1 MERYGISEIAV
12 IAVRIEPSEKSEMV
26 TQILFGET
34 FKIISESENW
44 YQVELLF
51 DNYQGWIDKKTTTTI
66 DFAFLNSIQKSYNET
81 VKTPISTITRID
93 TKESIRVS
101 IGSSMPGFNK
111 EDGSFQINSI
121 MYKLDDL
128 KANKSLTIAEY
139 ALNLLNTPYLWGGKN
154 PFGIDCSGFVQ
165 VVFKAAGIILP
176 RDASQQVTIGKTIEF
191 FDEIKPGD
199 LAFFDNED
207 GKIIHVGILI
217 TTNEI
222 IHASGKVRIDSI
234 DHQGIFNKELKDYT
248 HKLRI
253 IKRTHP

>member
-26 TQILFGET
+26 TQILFGEV
-34 FKIISESENW
+34 FKIIGESENW

-51 DNYQGWIDKKTTTTI
+51 DNYQGWIDKKAATLI
-66 DFAFLNSIQKSYNET
+66 DFADLNSLQNNYNET
-81 VKTPISTITRID
+81 VKNAVSTISSID
-93 TKESIRVS
+93 NNESIRVS
-101 IGSSMPGFNK
+101 IGSSLPFYNK
-111 EDGSFQINSI
+111 NDGSFHINKHK
-121 MYKLDDL
+121 YKLENFKSNTDL
-128 KANKSLTIAEY
+128 SISEY
-139 ALNLLNTPYLWGGKN
+139 ALTLLNTPYLWGGKN

-165 VVFKAAGIILP
+165 IVFKAAGIIMP

-199 LAFFDNED
+199 LAFFDNEE

-217 TTNEI
+217 STNEI